1 MKKIALVGSLSFLML
16 GGACGIP
23 KDEHQKTLDQL
34 AQTQEELA
42 KEKAAKEKAEKEL
55 GGRVTAL
62 ETENKKLGGELTNVS
77 NKAISLEQES
87 SQAKGDLAATR
98 AELEQLRKQR
108 EATEAAM
115 KRFKELAAKLKAMVD
130 SGKIQVQIRKGRM
143 LVKLPDNVLFPSGS
157 ATLKKEG
164 KTALEEVATALK
176 DIKDRDF
183 VVAGHTD
190 NVKIKTA
197 KFPSNWELSTQ
208 RAVEV
213 VKFLGENGMDEK
225 HLSAAGYGDTDPI
238 APNDTAENKQANR
251 RLEIIVM
258 PNLDELPKIDDKG

>member
-1 MKKIALVGSLSFLML
+1 MKQIVLCLAVTSSLV
-16 GGACGIP
+16 ACGIP
-23 KDEHQKTLDQL
+23 KEEHQKTLDQL
-34 AQTQEELA
+34 AKTQEDLA
-42 KEKAAKEKAEKEL
+42 AEKAAREKTSKEM

-77 NKAISLEQES
+77 NKAVSLEQDAS
-87 SQAKGDLAATR
+87 AAKGELAATR
-98 AELEQLRKQR
+98 AELEALRKQR
-108 EATEAAM
+108 EQAE
-115 KRFKELAAKLKAMVD
+115 KRLKAFREVAAKLKAMVD

-143 LVKLPDNVLFPSGS
+143 LVKLPDNILFPSGS

-164 KTALEEVATALK
+164 KTALEEVAKALK

-190 NVKIKTA
+190 NVAIKTA

-213 VKFLGENGMDEK
+213 VKFLGDAGMDETK
-225 HLSAAGYGDTDPI
+225 LSAAGYGSTDPI
-238 APNDTAENKQANR
+238 APNDTAENKQQNR

-258 PNLDELPKIDDKG
+258 PNIEELPKFDDAG

>member
-1 MKKIALVGSLSFLML
+1 MKKFALCSVLFFV
-16 GGACGIP
+16 ACGIP
-23 KDEHQKTLDQL
+23 KEEHQKTLDQL
-34 AQTQEELA
+34 AQTQQELA
-42 KEKAAKEKAEKEL
+42 QIKGNLDKQGKEL
-55 GGRVTAL
+55 GGRVNAL

-77 NKAISLEQES
+77 NKAVSLEQENS
-87 SQAKGDLAATR
+87 ATKADLSATK
-98 AELEQLRKQR
+98 AELEALRKQR
-108 EATEAAM
+108 EQAERRM
-115 KRFKELAAKLKAMVD
+115 KAFKELAAKLKAMVD

-164 KTALEEVATALK
+164 KAALDEVAVAFK
-176 DIKDRDF
+176 EIKGRDF

-190 NVKIKTA
+190 NVAIKTA

-213 VKFLGENGMDEK
+213 VKYLAEQGVDSS
-225 HLSAAGYGDTDPI
+225 HLSAAGYSDTDPI
-238 APNDTAENKQANR
+238 APNDTKDNKQLNR

-258 PNLDELPKIDDKG
+258 PNIEELPKIDDAG

>member
-1 MKKIALVGSLSFLML
+1 MNKIALVGSLSLL
-16 GGACGIP
+16 VACGIP
-23 KDEHQKTLDQL
+23 QEEHQKTLDQL
-34 AQTQEELA
+34 AQTQQSLA
-42 KEKAAKEKAEKEL
+42 EREKAAKEL
-55 GGRVTAL
+55 SGRVPAL

-77 NKAISLEQES
+77 NKAVSLEQES
-87 SQAKGDLAATR
+87 SAAKGELAATR
-98 AELEQLRKQR
+98 AELEALRKQR
-108 EATEAAM
+108 ELSEKRM
-115 KRFKELAAKLKAMVD
+115 KAFRDLAAKLKAMVD
-130 SGKIQVQIRKGRM
+130 TGKIQVQIRKGRM

-164 KTALEEVATALK
+164 KAALEEVATALK

-213 VKFLGENGMDEK
+213 VKFLATNGMDEK
-225 HLSAAGYGDTDPI
+225 RLSAAGYGDTDPI
-238 APNDTAENKQANR
+238 APNDTSENKQLNR

-258 PNLDELPKIDDKG
+258 PNIEELPKMDDAG

>member
-1 MKKIALVGSLSFLML
+1 MKKIAIVTGLLVA
-16 GGACGIP
+16 ACGIP
-23 KDEHQKTLDQL
+23 KEEHQKTLDQL
-34 AQTQEELA
+34 AQTQQELA
-42 KEKAAKEKAEKEL
+42 QIKNDRDSASGKVKS
-55 GGRVTAL
+55 L

-77 NKAISLEQES
+77 NKAVNLEQENS
-87 SQAKGDLAATR
+87 ATKSDLAATK
-98 AELEQLRKQR
+98 AELDQLRKQR
-108 EATEAAM
+108 EISERRM
-115 KRFKELAAKLKAMVD
+115 KAFKELAAKLKAMVD

-164 KTALEEVATALK
+164 KAALDEVATAFK
-176 DIKDRDF
+176 EIKDRDF

-190 NVKIKTA
+190 NVGIKTA

-213 VKFLGENGMDEK
+213 VKYLASQGVDAS
-225 HLSAAGYGDTDPI
+225 HLSAAGYSDTDPI
-238 APNDTAENKQANR
+238 APNDTNENKQLNR

-258 PNLDELPKIDDKG
+258 PNIEELPKMDDAG